1 MGSCGRTWISR
12 LVTVGFLLYRAS
24 DAVSEPIFSKMS
36 LMKEFMMDMAF
47 EEIPVSC
54 TFEFNLRQPSRCMR

>member
-1 MGSCGRTWISR
+1 M
-12 LVTVGFLLYRAS
+12 TVGFLLYRAS

-54 TFEFNLRQPSRCMR
+54 RFVYKMRQDNSCI

>member
-1 MGSCGRTWISR
+1 
-12 LVTVGFLLYRAS
+12 LLYRAS

-54 TFEFNLRQPSRCMR
+54 IVAHSTSAQQRASDVSYGGCP

>member
-1 MGSCGRTWISR
+1 M
-12 LVTVGFLLYRAS
+12 TVGFLLYRAS

-47 EEIPVSC
+47 EEMPVSC
-54 TFEFNLRQPSRCMR
+54 RWSNGVSW